1 NNSPKDNALHLDC
14 CMQPVGNNFL
24 VTCSESFTY
33 TYQYEWLVNLFGK
46 NNVFDVSK
54 IEMSRMMC
62 NVFSISE
69 TVVVSD
75 KSFKRL
81 NEWMENKNIKVEKIN
96 FREVSKLGGL
106 FRCVTMPL
114 IRK

>member
-1 NNSPKDNALHLDC
+1 MN
-14 CMQPVGNNFL
+14 G
-24 VTCSESFTY
+24 
-33 TYQYEWLVNLFGK
+33 WLIYLEK

-75 KSFKRL
+75 KSFKRF